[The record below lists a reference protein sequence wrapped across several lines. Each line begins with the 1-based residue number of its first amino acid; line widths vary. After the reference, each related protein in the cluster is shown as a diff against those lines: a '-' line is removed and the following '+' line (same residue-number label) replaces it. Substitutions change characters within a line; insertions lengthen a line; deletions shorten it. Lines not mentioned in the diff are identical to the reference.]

1 MGLRAED
8 NGKGMTADEIS
19 RVLDPFFTTKGVDE
33 GTGLGL
39 SIVRSLNGRAG
50 GLIAIHGGKGQ
61 GTRVEIAFAN
71 ISRAELISPI
81 GSKT

>member
-8 NGKGMTADEIS
+8 NGKGMTADEIN

-39 SIVRSLNGRAG
+39 SIVRRLIGRAG
-50 GLIAIHGGKGQ
+50 GLIAIHSGKGQ

-71 ISRAELISPI
+71 ISRA
-81 GSKT
+81 

>member
-1 MGLRAED
+1 LGLRAED
-8 NGKGMTADEIS
+8 NGKGMTADEIN

-39 SIVRSLNGRAG
+39 SIVRRLIGRAG
-50 GLIAIHGGKGQ
+50 GLIAIHSGKGQ

-71 ISRAELISPI
+71 ISRA
-81 GSKT
+81 